1 MAAGRIE
8 LRGVRVHNLKNVD
21 VDIPHRQLTVV
32 CGVSGSGKSSLALDT
47 LYAEGQRRY
56 MESFSTYTRQFLDPL
71 EKPAADRIDGLPPAI
86 AVTRADTTRSQRAT
100 VASATEIADYLRLVF
115 GRIGRVQ
122 CPACDVE
129 VRVYSAERIAEQLA
143 AEPPKLRAMIG
154 FPIDLAGASSSD
166 GGGSF
171 AETRQ
176 RLIEDG
182 FVRAVIGGRMVDLT
196 KDGELAE
203 IAREL
208 NASQPASARRDAGTG
223 RDAGTRHDAGAGHDA
238 GASRDAGTRHDAGAG
253 HDAGASR
260 DAGTGRD
267 AGAGREMIVIVD
279 RLMSGPRD
287 TAATK
292 RLIDSLETCLVR
304 GAGCCVVFLE
314 SAEQPRQDEP
324 RQDEPRP
331 QEVRGVNDGR
341 GANSRILDG
350 RCWRELRFYSR
361 LVCGGCGREF
371 RQPEPR
377 LFNYNSPLGAC
388 PVCEGFGNLLE
399 IDYDRVIADP
409 SLSLAEGVIACWRT
423 PAYENDQEFMLAV
436 AQRNGIPVDKP
447 YRDLSDEHQKM
458 VFDGIPEHGYLGVR
472 GFFKLLGTLTYKMH
486 HRMFLNRWRI
496 SRECP
501 GCSGRRLRPEALAV
515 RVAGRGIDQWTGL
528 RVAQMRS
535 LIESLVLEPWEASVA
550 KQSLSQVRSRLEY
563 LETVGLGHLAL
574 DRPLRTLSGG
584 EAQRVALTTTL
595 GASLVNML
603 YVLDEPSVGLH
614 PRDIEPLVAAIQ
626 RLRDRGNTVVVV
638 EHEEALLKAADLLV
652 EIGPGAGENGGE
664 LVFSGSWDAMLA
676 EPRSATGTYLA
687 NRAGKP
693 ANSRPRRGAE
703 QGWLRLVNARGRN
716 LRNVTVEFPLG
727 SLCVVTGV
735 SGAGKSTLVQDTL
748 YGALCQR
755 KNLSLDEPPLP
766 FDELLGDGAIDD
778 VVMIDQSPI
787 GRSPRSNPAIYLKA
801 FDPIRAAFAETAEA
815 RALRFGPG
823 HFSFNVEGGRC
834 ETCQGDGFLEIDM
847 QFLPD
852 VYMKCGQCGG
862 KRYRKEVLA
871 VAYRGKNIAEVLDMT
886 VREAFGFFRGQPKVQ
901 IKLKPLLDVGLDY
914 LRIGQPANTLSAG
927 ESQRLKLAAHLA
939 STGRK
944 RTLFLFDEPTTGLHF
959 TDVERL
965 RACFE
970 ALLDV
975 GHSLI
980 VVEHNLQIIAA
991 ADHIMDLG
999 PGAAEAGGSIVA
1011 EGTPEQLASRR
1022 DSATG
1027 QALADWFS
1035 QR

>member
-1 MAAGRIE
+1 MAVGRIE

-21 VDIPHRQLTVV
+21 VDIPHRRLTVV

-100 VASATEIADYLRLVF
+100 VASATEVADYLRLVF

-122 CPACDVE
+122 CPGCDVE
-129 VRVYSAERIAEQLA
+129 VRAYSAERIAEQLA
-143 AEPPKLRAMIG
+143 AEAPKLRAMIG
-154 FPIDLAGASSSD
+154 FPVALFDQSPGD
-166 GGGSF
+166 GSLDDI
-171 AETRQ
+171 RQ
-176 RLIEDG
+176 RLVEAG
-182 FVRAVIGGRMVDLT
+182 FVRAVIGDRLVDLAR
-196 KDGELAE
+196 DGEFAT
-203 IAREL
+203 AGSGPSVGPEL
-208 NASQPASARRDAGTG
+208 V
-223 RDAGTRHDAGAGHDA
+223 
-238 GASRDAGTRHDAGAG
+238 
-253 HDAGASR
+253 
-260 DAGTGRD
+260 
-267 AGAGREMIVIVD
+267 VIVD
-279 RLMSGPRD
+279 RVTSGPRE

-292 RLIDSLETCLVR
+292 RLIDSLETCLAR
-304 GAGCCVVFLE
+304 GAGCCVVLVE
-314 SAEQPRQDEP
+314 GADE
-324 RQDEPRP
+324 RRRSETARSI
-331 QEVRGVNDGR
+331 DGR
-341 GANSRILDG
+341 P
-350 RCWRELRFYSR
+350 WRESRYHNR

-371 RQPEPR
+371 RRPEPR

-399 IDYDRVIADP
+399 IDYERVIPDP
-409 SLSLAEGVIACWRT
+409 GLTLAEGVIACWRT
-423 PAYENDQEFMLAV
+423 PAYRPDQEFMLSIAE
-436 AQRNGIPVDKP
+436 RNGIPVDVP
-447 YRDLSDEHQKM
+447 YRALSEEHRRQI
-458 VFDGIPEHGYLGVR
+458 FEGISEQDYLGVR
-472 GFFKLLGTLTYKMH
+472 GFFKMLAAHSYKVQN
-486 HRMFLNRWRI
+486 RMFINRWRTA
-496 SRECP
+496 RECP
-501 GCSGRRLRPEALAV
+501 GCAGRRLRPEALAV
-515 RVAGRGIDQWTGL
+515 RVAGRGIDQWTAL
-528 RVAQMRS
+528 RVSAMKE
-535 LIESLVLEPWEASVA
+535 LIAGLSLEPWEAA
-550 KQSLSQVRSRLEY
+550 IARQSLAQVRSRLEY

-574 DRPLRTLSGG
+574 DRPLKTLSGG

-614 PRDIEPLVAAIQ
+614 PRDVEPLVAAIQ

-638 EHEEALLKAADLLV
+638 EHEEALLRAADQLV

-687 NRAGKP
+687 NRAGQP
-693 ANSRPRRGAE
+693 AAPRPRRGAE

-727 SLCVVTGV
+727 TLCVVTGV
-735 SGAGKSTLVQDTL
+735 SGAGKSTLVHDTL
-748 YGALCQR
+748 YGALCQA
-755 KNLSLDEPPLP
+755 KEMAVDEPPLP
-766 FDELLGDGAIDD
+766 FEALQGAGAIDE

-815 RALRFGPG
+815 RAQRFGPG

-914 LRIGQPANTLSAG
+914 LRIGQPANTLSSG

-939 STGRK
+939 ATSRK

-991 ADHIMDLG
+991 ADHIIDLG
-999 PGAAEAGGSIVA
+999 PGAADDGGTVVA
-1011 EGTPEQLASRR
+1011 EGTPEQLARRR

-1027 QALADWFS
+1027 QALAEWFAGET
-1035 QR
+1035 QGGDH

>member
-21 VDIPHRQLTVV
+21 IDIPHRRLTVV
-32 CGVSGSGKSSLALDT
+32 CGVSGSGKTSLALDT

-122 CPACDVE
+122 CPDCAVE
-129 VRVYSAERIAEQLA
+129 VRAYSPERIAERLA
-143 AEPPKLRAMIG
+143 AEPPKRRAMIG
-154 FPIDLAGASSSD
+154 YPLSLRPDSSTQD
-166 GGGSF
+166 GPDSIEADQTGPAPTGSQSTGSQSTGGPSF
-171 AETRQ
+171 AEIRQ
-176 RLIEDG
+176 KLVEDG
-182 FVRAVIGGRMVDLT
+182 FVRAVIGDRVVDLT
-196 KDGELAE
+196 KGGELAE
-203 IAREL
+203 LLGQTGGASVSQAT
-208 NASQPASARRDAGTG
+208 NASNASSAAN
-223 RDAGTRHDAGAGHDA
+223 
-238 GASRDAGTRHDAGAG
+238 AST
-253 HDAGASR
+253 ASH
-260 DAGTGRD
+260 
-267 AGAGREMIVIVD
+267 ELVVIVD

-292 RLIDSLETCLVR
+292 RLVDSLETCQIR

-314 SAEQPRQDEP
+314 AGSASPLSEPTPKGPSHSGSAHSEAKLPGPRNVGIP
-324 RQDEPRP
+324 REIDGREWR
-331 QEVRGVNDGR
+331 EVRFFN
-341 GANSRILDG
+341 
-350 RCWRELRFYSR
+350 R
-361 LVCGGCGREF
+361 LVCGGCGRAF

-388 PVCEGFGNLLE
+388 PRCEGFGNLLE
-399 IDYDRVIADP
+399 IDFDRVIPDP
-409 SLSLAEGVIACWRT
+409 GLSLSEGAITCWLS
-423 PAYENDQEFMLAV
+423 PAYEHHQENMLIF
-436 AQRNGIPVDKP
+436 AQRNGIPIDKP
-447 YRDLSDEHQKM
+447 YRELTEDQQRM
-458 VFDGIPEHGYLGVR
+458 VFDGVLAQGYPGVR
-472 GFFKLLGTLTYKMH
+472 GFFKNLGTQTYKMH

-501 GCSGRRLRPEALAV
+501 ECSGRRLRPEALAV
-515 RVAGRGIDQWTGL
+515 RIADRAIDQWTAL
-528 RVAQMRS
+528 RVDQMRGLIQS
-535 LIESLVLEPWEASVA
+535 LTLEPWEAA
-550 KQSLSQVRSRLEY
+550 IARQSLAQIRSRLEY
-563 LETVGLGHLAL
+563 LETVGLGHLGL

-614 PRDIEPLVAAIQ
+614 PRDVEPLVAAIQ
-626 RLRDRGNTVVVV
+626 KLRDRGNTVVVV
-638 EHEEALLKAADLLV
+638 EHEEALLRAADQLL

-664 LVFSGSWDAMLA
+664 LVFAGSWTQMLA
-676 EPRSATGTYLA
+676 EPRSATGSYLA
-687 NRAGKP
+687 NRAGRTASP
-693 ANSRPRRGAE
+693 RPRRGAE

-727 SLCVVTGV
+727 TLCVVTGV
-735 SGAGKSTLVQDTL
+735 SGSGKSTLVQDTL
-748 YGALCQR
+748 HGALCQR
-755 KNLSLDEPPLP
+755 KDLTIDEPPQP
-766 FDELLGDGAIDD
+766 YEALLGDGAIDD

-815 RALRFGPG
+815 RAQRFGPG

-871 VAYRGKNIAEVLDMT
+871 IAYRGKNIAEVLEMT

-901 IKLKPLLDVGLDY
+901 IRLKPLLDVGLDY

-965 RACFE
+965 RTCFE

-975 GHSLI
+975 GHSMI

-991 ADHIMDLG
+991 ADHIIDLG
-999 PGAAEAGGSIVA
+999 PGAADAGGTIVA
-1011 EGTPEQLASRR
+1011 EGTPEQLARRR

-1035 QR
+1035 ER